1 MPEVGRPSLTL
12 LELEKLIAEARSKG
26 ASDNAP
32 VYVSS
37 KTFLYLH
44 RTTGARFETDH
55 PWPANELPFVIMEE
69 E

>member
-1 MPEVGRPSLTL
+1 MAGSTMTL
-12 LELEKLIAEARSKG
+12 LELEKAITEARSKG

-37 KTFLYLH
+37 KAFMYLH
-44 RTTGARFETDH
+44 RTTGAQFETDH
-55 PWPANELPFVIMEE
+55 PWPASELPFVVMEE